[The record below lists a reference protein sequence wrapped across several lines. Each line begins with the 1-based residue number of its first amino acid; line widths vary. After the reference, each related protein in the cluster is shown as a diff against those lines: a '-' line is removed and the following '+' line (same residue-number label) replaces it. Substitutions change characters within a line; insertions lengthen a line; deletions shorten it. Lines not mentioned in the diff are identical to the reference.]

1 MALVVNTNVS
11 SLNAQRNLMG
21 TSDALSNS
29 LQRLSSGLRVN
40 SAADDAAGI
49 AVAEGLSSIIRG
61 NDVAM
66 RNANDGISVGQTA
79 EGALAQVTKNLQRI
93 REISVQAS
101 NGAINDTQRNNL
113 QSEVN
118 QLTQEISRTIQTT
131 QFNGQA
137 LLSAS
142 GTLTFQVGAS
152 GQTDNQVTLETAEL
166 TAIAGYA
173 ADLTATGTVD
183 ISTSAAASAAL
194 SNLDNAIS
202 TVMTQRSTFGSVQNR
217 FKAVVANLANYNENL
232 KSARSRITDADF
244 ASETAELTRNQIL
257 QQAGTAI
264 LAQANS
270 LPQQALTLLR

>member
-21 TSDALSNS
+21 TSDALSQS

-101 NGAINDTQRNNL
+101 NGAINDTQRSNL

-152 GQTDNQVTLETAEL
+152 GQTDNQVTLQTAEL

-173 ADLTATGTVD
+173 ADLTATGTID
-183 ISTSAAASAAL
+183 ISTSAAASGSLA
-194 SNLDNAIS
+194 NLDSAIS
-202 TVMTQRSTFGSVQNR
+202 TVMTQRATFGSVQNR

>member
-21 TSDALSNS
+21 TSDALSTS

-49 AVAEGLSSIIRG
+49 AVAEGLTSIIRG

-101 NGAINDTQRNNL
+101 NGGINDTQRGNL
-113 QSEVN
+113 QSEVD

-152 GQTDNQVTLETAEL
+152 GQGDNQVTLQTAEL

-173 ADLTATGTVD
+173 ADLTATGSVD
-183 ISTSAAASAAL
+183 VSTSAAASAAI
-194 SNLDNAIS
+194 SSLDNAIS